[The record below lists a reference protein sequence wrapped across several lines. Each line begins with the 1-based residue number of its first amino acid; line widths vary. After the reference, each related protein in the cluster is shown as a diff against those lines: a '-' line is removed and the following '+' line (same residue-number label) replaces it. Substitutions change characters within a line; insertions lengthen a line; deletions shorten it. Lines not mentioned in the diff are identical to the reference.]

1 MLLRNELHSLHSF
14 ISTHSHPNFYKNVS
28 ENSFCSVSSLFRIAV
43 YLLYS

>member
-14 ISTHSHPNFYKNVS
+14 IPTRGHPNFYKNVS